1 MTQTARGPLRASP
14 FARLT
19 ATLTLVAAVL
29 AGCGGGTP
37 DAALTPAATPAA
49 TSAATVIGGSGAGTG
64 AGTAAG
70 AGTAGVTGTGGASAV
85 QTPRT
90 YTICPGPNA
99 TRDTLVAFFDARE
112 GDTIAFCAGRYEL
125 STGLILNNKRGITI
139 KGAGRDRTILNFSGS
154 DAAEGLNVSHA
165 DGIVMQGFT
174 VEDTP
179 GNSIR
184 VFRSRFV
191 TFRDVRARWSDY
203 ATCSTRLD
211 APNSCS
217 RHGAYGLYPVLCQH
231 VLIEDSEA
239 FGASDAGIYVGQTS
253 DVIVRRTRAEYNVA
267 GFEFENTYRAEF
279 VDNIATNN
287 TGGFLIFDLPG
298 LAQYGEK
305 NLVHGN
311 RAFNNNFPNFAPAGN
326 IVGNVPKGTGM
337 LVLASDQLE
346 IYDNEISDHDT
357 LGLGI
362 VNYGLIDPNEPD
374 LRYDFYPEGIA
385 VHGNRFRDNGGT
397 IQLPS
402 PQRGAASLLPLLLK
416 LKNGGRSAH
425 IVWDGG
431 IDSANGCTEV
441 PRDASGVPLNQP
453 NPNETGRVE
462 SRTDERGRP
471 NYGPTDPGPNCN
483 GARYNAWKFD
493 AAGALKLP
501 ENGLCITDDNQFSN
515 TRLLTAFATPFVNA
529 RLTSSDP
536 AVLARDLLRPAT
548 TSLAPHRCTLPAR
561 PAPTLQLPFVPDLAN
576 GDRRPS
582 DAEVLAACNGG
593 APGAINR
600 AALAYNCPRLDQYGL
615 FANAADPRSNPVQ
628 GVEYELNTTLFSDYS
643 SKYRFLFIPDG
654 QPARYRDR
662 ASSGVVATLDFPVGT
677 VIAKSFSFK
686 NGSAENV
693 VETRLLIRRQTAT
706 GATWVG
712 LPYIWR
718 TLDNGQRV
726 AELHVEG
733 GSASVSYD
741 YVDPDPEVVGA
752 NGQRLRYTGSVPRY
766 AIPAALNCVT
776 CHGNDDREA
785 GAAPIGPK
793 ARNLNKSHRYP
804 DGTTQN
810 QLQYLSQRG
819 LLTGLPADLAR
830 IERLPRFNVPG
841 DAGDLPG
848 SDADVH
854 HRVRAY
860 LEVNCAHCHS
870 GGGSAANSGLFLDS
884 FRAVNVRYGICK
896 RPIAAGRG
904 SGEGRRYDIVPR
916 DAGTSILPFRVA
928 SSEAGVRMPPVAR
941 SVTHGEAAALITQ
954 WIETV
959 LPTADTSDD
968 SCAGPLGR

>member
-1 MTQTARGPLRASP
+1 MIRKTTGRLRIGL
-14 FARLT
+14 FAVLAACA
-19 ATLTLVAAVL
+19 ATL
-29 AGCGGGTP
+29 AGCGEAPAPAPTAN
-37 DAALTPAATPAA
+37 AAAPVPAASAAAGKGSAGIGA
-49 TSAATVIGGSGAGTG
+49 TSSKPTAVAAI
-64 AGTAAG
+64 AAP
-70 AGTAGVTGTGGASAV
+70 VS
-85 QTPRT
+85 RT

-99 TRDTLVAFFDARE
+99 TTEALTAFFDARE
-112 GDTIAFCAGRYEL
+112 GDTIAFCAGRFSL
-125 STGLILNNKRGITI
+125 STGLIMNNKRGITI
-139 KGAGRDRTILNFSGS
+139 KGAGRDRTILNFASS

-191 TFRDVRARWSDY
+191 TFRDVRASWSDY

-211 APNSCS
+211 APNSCT

-305 NLVHGN
+305 NLVHRN
-311 RAFNNNFPNFAPAGN
+311 RAYNNNFPNFAPAGN
-326 IVGNVPKGTGM
+326 IVGSVPRGTGM

-357 LGLGI
+357 MGLGI
-362 VNYGLIDPNEPD
+362 VNYGLIDANEPD
-374 LRYDFYPEGIA
+374 LRYDFYPEGISI
-385 VHGNRFRDNGGT
+385 HGNRFRDNGGT
-397 IQLPS
+397 VQLPN

-416 LKNGGRSAH
+416 LKNLGRSAH
-425 IVWDGG
+425 IVWDGAV
-431 IDSANGCTEV
+431 DAPNGCTEF
-441 PRDASGVPLNQP
+441 PRDADGVPLNQP
-453 NPNETGRVE
+453 NPNETGRTE
-462 SRTDERGRP
+462 ARTDERGRP
-471 NYGPTDPGPNCN
+471 NYGPKDPGPDC
-483 GARYNAWKFD
+483 GGKRYNAWKFD
-493 AAGALKLP
+493 GAGKLKLP
-501 ENGLCITDDNQFSN
+501 ENGLCIEADNEFRS
-515 TRLLTAFATPFVNA
+515 TRLLTSFATPFVNA
-529 RLTSSDP
+529 NLTSSDP
-536 AVLARDLLRPAT
+536 AQLVRDLLKPAT
-548 TSLAPHRCTLPAR
+548 TSLAPHRCVLPAR
-561 PAPTLQLPFVPDLAN
+561 PAPTLQLPFVPDPAN
-576 GDRRPS
+576 VDRRPS
-582 DAEVLAACNGG
+582 EAEVLAACTGG
-593 APGAINR
+593 TPGAVNR
-600 AALAYNCPRLDQYGL
+600 AALAYNCPRLAHYGL
-615 FANAADPRSNPVQ
+615 FANPADPRANPVA
-628 GVEYELNTTLFSDYS
+628 GIEYDLNTALFSDYS
-643 SKYRFLFIPDG
+643 TKYRFLYLPEG
-654 QPARYRDR
+654 APAIYRDR
-662 ASSGVVATLDFPVGT
+662 ASHGVVATLDFPVGT
-677 VIAKSFSFK
+677 VIAKTFSFK

-706 GATWVG
+706 GPSWVG

-718 TLDNGQRV
+718 TEADGTRV
-726 AELHVEG
+726 AELSVAG
-733 GSASVSYD
+733 GSAAVEYD
-741 YVDPDPEVVGA
+741 YVDPDPEVVNA
-752 NGQRLRYTGSVPRY
+752 SGQRVRYAGAVPRY
-766 AIPAALNCVT
+766 AIPAALSCVT

-793 ARNLNKSHRYP
+793 ARNLNKAHRYP

-810 QLQYLSQRG
+810 QLQRLSQLG

-848 SDADVH
+848 SDPDIH
-854 HRVRAY
+854 KRVRAY

-870 GGGSAANSGLFLDS
+870 GGGSAANSGLFLDA
-884 FRAVNVRYGICK
+884 FRPVDVRYGICK

-916 DAGTSILPFRVA
+916 DADTSILPFRVA
-928 SSEAGVRMPPVAR
+928 SAEAGVRMPPVAR

-954 WIETV
+954 WIDTV
-959 LPTADTSDD
+959 LPTADTEDD
-968 SCAGPLGR
+968 TCSGVLRR